1 MRIMRV
7 NITVPDD
14 IAAAAKAVGLNVS
27 RVATAALVEEL
38 DRRRKIAA
46 LDDYL
51 ARLEADLGPI
61 PADEAAE
68 AARWADELVTVA
80 PRSTAAGLRHL
91 SEQRSDAGY
100 RLRLAEGTGLPVLEL
115 PELVRRRFDLAA
127 LDELA
132 GALAGAVSRNGR
144 P

>member
-1 MRIMRV
+1 MRV

-14 IAAAAKAVGLNVS
+14 IAADAKAVGLNVS

-68 AARWADELVTVA
+68 AAQWADELVTA
-80 PRSTAAGLRHL
+80 ALSSTAA
-91 SEQRSDAGY
+91 
-100 RLRLAEGTGLPVLEL
+100 
-115 PELVRRRFDLAA
+115 RRRRRSA
-127 LDELA
+127 
-132 GALAGAVSRNGR
+132 
-144 P
+144 

>member
-14 IAAAAKAVGLNVS
+14 IAAAAKTAGLNVS

-38 DRRRKIAA
+38 DRRSKIAA

-68 AARWADELVTVA
+68 AAQWADELVTVT
-80 PRSTAAGLRHL
+80 PQTTST
-91 SEQRSDAGY
+91 S
-100 RLRLAEGTGLPVLEL
+100 
-115 PELVRRRFDLAA
+115 RRRRSA
-127 LDELA
+127 
-132 GALAGAVSRNGR
+132 
-144 P
+144 